1 MMPIIKSCLTDD
13 WGPDLRFITCSLTE
27 NVLLYLNEMLDCN
40 FIKIKEEQLRE
51 FYVPILERLDDG

>member
-27 NVLLYLNEMLDCN
+27 NVLLYLNEMLDCIFYFN
-40 FIKIKEEQLRE
+40 YRGAIKRVLCSNSRKVR
-51 FYVPILERLDDG
+51 

>member
-40 FIKIKEEQLRE
+40 I
-51 FYVPILERLDDG
+51 